1 MKTRWVIPAATVSA
15 AILWPGNA
23 HAITWTCYANTS
35 WPMEQPDADW
45 NAGLRPT
52 WADCEAWRGGNP
64 GPQYVWS
71 YGPSAATTTSVPA
84 TTTTEPAT
92 TSSTT
97 TTTSTTTTSTTTTT
111 TPVPTETPPATT
123 APAPSSTTTT
133 ASVPIAATTTSAAP
147 AARTSTTYHDATST
161 TQATTTQTTATIA
174 STTSTSSSTT
184 ILPSMDP
191 PSETIPTTT
200 LVQTDGAAAQASK
213 VIGAQLAPG
222 VTPLQA
228 ESVLIVNVAMTTV
241 SAISA
246 RRRNE
251 KRN

>member
-23 HAITWTCYANTS
+23 NAITWTCWQSNTTK
-35 WPMEQPDADW
+35 WNIDQPDADYA
-45 NAGLRPT
+45 AGKYPT
-52 WADCEAWRGGNP
+52 WADCEAWRDGNP

-71 YGPSAATTTSVPA
+71 YGPSAATTTSEPA
-84 TTTTEPAT
+84 TTTSVTAT

-111 TPVPTETPPATT
+111 TTIPTETPPATT

-133 ASVPIAATTTSAAP
+133 ASVPSSTTTTTVAP
-147 AARTSTTYHDATST
+147 AAQTTTTYQLATST
-161 TQATTTQTTATIA
+161 TQATTTQTTASIA

-184 ILPSMDP
+184 ILPSVDP

-200 LVQTDGAAAQASK
+200 LVQTDSPAIHAAK

-251 KRN
+251 K

>member
-1 MKTRWVIPAATVSA
+1 MRTRWVIPAATVSA

-35 WPMEQPDADW
+35 WAMEQPDADW
-45 NAGLRPT
+45 DAGLRPT
-52 WADCEAWRGGNP
+52 WTDCEAWRGGNP
-64 GPQYVWS
+64 GLQYVWS
-71 YGPSAATTTSVPA
+71 YGPSVATTTSVPA
-84 TTTTEPAT
+84 TTTSVTST
-92 TSSTT
+92 TLSTT

-111 TPVPTETPPATT
+111 TTIPAETPPATG

-133 ASVPIAATTTSAAP
+133 ASVQSSTTTTSVAP
-147 AARTSTTYHDATST
+147 VARTTTTYHDATST
-161 TQATTTQTTATIA
+161 TQLTTTQTTASSA

-184 ILPSMDP
+184 ILPVDSTP
-191 PSETIPTTT
+191 ETVPTT
-200 LVQTDGAAAQASK
+200 VVAQTDTRQAHAAK

-228 ESVLIVNVAMTTV
+228 QSVLIVNVAMQAV
-241 SAISA
+241 SVASA

-251 KRN
+251 K